1 MTIVRH
7 VNFNDYAFA
16 FCGGTCGS
24 FIKLIWNYY
33 ICYINKEFN
42 RQKLIVNRQT
52 GDAHNGLSLN
62 YHYTGDVVD
71 IKNES
76 PNKKIVLIIFDDD
89 DIDLITRM
97 QYFKFNK
104 KWLEQNLEYAM
115 NEWPAIKQGLA
126 DPATRQETWQ
136 QHYIENCKNWKKNI
150 KVDQADFVIDFK
162 TIYYGSDKNLNQIIA
177 EYFETDTLSN
187 VDTFINEYRLINYS
201 LYGK

>member
-1 MTIVRH
+1 MTIARH

-24 FIKLIWNYY
+24 FVKLIWNCY
-33 ICYINKEFN
+33 ICYINKESN
-42 RQKLIVNRQT
+42 RYTLIVNRQT
-52 GDAHNGLSLN
+52 GDAHNDLGKH
-62 YHYTGDVVD
+62 YHLTND
-71 IKNES
+71 IDNIKANFI
-76 PNKKIVLIIFDDD
+76 NKKIVLINFDDD
-89 DIDLITRM
+89 DVKLIATM

-104 KWLEQNLEYAM
+104 KWLEQNLLYAM
-115 NEWPAIKQGLA
+115 NEWPAIKQGLE
-126 DPATRQETWQ
+126 DPATRQQTWQ